1 MLLPRFT
8 FAIVVADDSLRY
20 KNSFKRFVGSSGII
34 HNPSWDQFL
43 AKLSLRNIRF
53 AVIGGYAVN
62 FYGYLR
68 STEGLDIIFLRDE
81 KAEAGLLEV
90 LQEYD
95 AFWIG
100 DEIDPKA
107 GSEFIHPVTA
117 EYLKS
122 NSLIMLGVSFGY
134 VDILDFLPG
143 MPDASIEDCTADAQ
157 FGNGVPFVSL
167 DWLKKLK
174 IASNRPKDQIDLEH
188 LT

>member
-1 MLLPRFT
+1 MLMPRFT

-20 KNSFKRFVGSSGII
+20 KNSFKRFVGSSGMI
-34 HNPSWDQFL
+34 HNPSWNQFL

-68 STEGLDIIFLRDE
+68 STEDLDIIFLRDE

-100 DEIDPKA
+100 DEIDPKT
-107 GSEFIHPVTA
+107 GMECTYPITA

-134 VDILDFLPG
+134 VDIFDFLPG
-143 MPDASIEDCTADAQ
+143 MPDASIEDCIAAAQ